1 VSQRFSSGSCPECE
15 RLLRRKWMYE
25 ERKREG
31 LPSSQYTYDLFP
43 IAPSLRSFS
52 HCGAHVPII
61 YADMYFAKVPS
72 LQTLMNL

>member
-1 VSQRFSSGSCPECE
+1 MRTSPSTQVDVRGEKE
-15 RLLRRKWMYE
+15 R
-25 ERKREG
+25 G
-31 LPSSQYTYDLFP
+31 VASSQYTYDLFP